1 MELQWSWNRI
11 KFLYLVTRYSITID
25 LLLLVLPYILPN
37 ILGVTPGGCQPNKI
51 LYCVTILVPTIGITI
66 AHAILSISTRAILG
80 QKRTYIIFLWII
92 SALSTIGTA
101 VTLGLHLKFVQIDN
115 GCWHIP
121 VGGTAW
127 ILGPFSILLIIS
139 TIHVIMLSIEPVR
152 AYLYGGGSHLLW
164 TIYQNGLLYYWG
176 MFALG
181 LCTIIVSAT
190 VDHDFWI
197 FLA

>member
-1 MELQWSWNRI
+1 
-11 KFLYLVTRYSITID
+11 
-25 LLLLVLPYILPN
+25 
-37 ILGVTPGGCQPNKI
+37 
-51 LYCVTILVPTIGITI
+51 
-66 AHAILSISTRAILG
+66 
-80 QKRTYIIFLWII
+80 
-92 SALSTIGTA
+92 TA
-101 VTLGLHLKFVQIDN
+101 VTLGLHLKFL
-115 GCWHIP
+115 
-121 VGGTAW
+121 GGTAW

-181 LCTIIVSAT
+181 LCTIIVSANSRR
-190 VDHDFWI
+190 HDFWI